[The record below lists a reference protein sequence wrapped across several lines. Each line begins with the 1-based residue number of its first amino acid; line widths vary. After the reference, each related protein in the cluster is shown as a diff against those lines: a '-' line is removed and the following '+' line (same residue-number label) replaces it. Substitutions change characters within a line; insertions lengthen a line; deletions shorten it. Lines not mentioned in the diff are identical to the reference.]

1 MEKCWRCGKELICQ
15 GDFMI
20 SDWEGIDMD
29 DDDDA
34 MITDYYCPFC
44 GIEYS
49 VTDTPK
55 NQEKNYA
62 YFNMK
67 DEGYAGNLFEND
79 EVFNKISPPMAQ

>member
-1 MEKCWRCGKELICQ
+1 MQYYQRKIQNVTCE
-15 GDFMI
+15 
-20 SDWEGIDMD
+20 
-29 DDDDA
+29 DDDA

-44 GIEYS
+44 GAEYS

-67 DEGYAGNLFEND
+67 DEGYVGDLFEND
-79 EVFNKISPPMAQ
+79 KEI